1 MSAVE
6 GPGAGAKPWGGR
18 YRGVTKHKRTQ
29 RYEAHIWQCKKQ
41 LYLGGFDSEVL
52 AAKSHG
58 KCVEG
63 LQRRKL
69 KVAARCCAGTPSSS
83 CCSPFTA
90 PLSCLSPT

>member
-58 KCVEG
+58 EFMEE
-63 LQRRKL
+63 LEEESYMWPL
-69 KVAARCCAGTPSSS
+69 APSSAVTLQWRVS
-83 CCSPFTA
+83 TA
-90 PLSCLSPT
+90 APSCLSPA